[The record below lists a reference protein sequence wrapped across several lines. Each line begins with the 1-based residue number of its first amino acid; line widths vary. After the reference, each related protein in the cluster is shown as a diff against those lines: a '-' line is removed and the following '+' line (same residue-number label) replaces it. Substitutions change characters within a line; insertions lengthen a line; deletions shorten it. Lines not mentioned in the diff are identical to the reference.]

1 MTLFLLLLDNM
12 KTYIKEHIRDAAC
25 VCAVFLSFCG
35 FLLILSSL
43 TGCHSRTHTS
53 RHYNEAGTM
62 VHVDRTRSYSLF
74 GKSESA
80 ALNGTYDYWSE
91 LNDKTNLTH
100 RVTFGVTGEK
110 KAVDSEGLKAGG
122 GALGEVIGTAGEKI
136 LKP

>member
-1 MTLFLLLLDNM
+1 M
-12 KTYIKEHIRDAAC
+12 KTYIKDHIRDAAC
-25 VCAVFLSFCG
+25 VCLVFLSFCA
-35 FLLILSSL
+35 FLLLVSAA
-43 TGCHSRTHTS
+43 TGCHSRTHVS

-80 ALNGTYDYWSE
+80 QLQGTYDYATQLNSE
-91 LNDKTNLTH
+91 TNLTH

-122 GALGEVIGTAGEKI
+122 GALGEVIGTAGETL